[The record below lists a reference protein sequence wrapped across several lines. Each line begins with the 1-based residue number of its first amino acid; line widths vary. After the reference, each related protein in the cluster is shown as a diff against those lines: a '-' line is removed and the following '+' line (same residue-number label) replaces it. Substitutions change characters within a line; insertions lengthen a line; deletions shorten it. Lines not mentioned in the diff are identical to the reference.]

1 MNLSHFNVTINM
13 TDLKDCSMCIEIDYR
28 YLEARLSIDVDEV
41 TEMWKEDRELILAC
55 LAHELSHVITK
66 ELTDPFDWKGRPTKK
81 QTETNIY
88 FEERV
93 TETVSR
99 LALRLYKLENK
110 L

>member
-1 MNLSHFNVTINM
+1 
-13 TDLKDCSMCIEIDYR
+13 MCIDIDYR
-28 YLEARLSIDVDEV
+28 YLEAKLSIDTAEV
-41 TEMWKEDRELILAC
+41 VEMWKEDRGIILEC
-55 LAHELSHVITK
+55 LAHELSHIITK

-81 QTETNIY
+81 QTETDIY

-99 LALRLYKLENK
+99 LTLRLYKLENK